1 MIKKADVDGNG
12 QISYNEWLLT
22 AVSVEK
28 LLQEDKLESAF
39 KLFDKDNSRTLTIQE
54 IKDMLLPF
62 NDINGYMVKRAID
75 KIDKKNKIELT
86 FDEFKD
92 FMI

>member
-1 MIKKADVDGNG
+1 LSKDEILVAYKKIKGADFSEQDVIEMIKKADVDGNG

-39 KLFDKDNSRTLTIQE
+39 KLFDKDNSRTLTI
-54 IKDMLLPF
+54 
-62 NDINGYMVKRAID
+62 
-75 KIDKKNKIELT
+75 
-86 FDEFKD
+86 
-92 FMI
+92 